1 LALCRGRFQS
11 NRPGQALLSPDSP
24 SIHAIKLL
32 QSFCFKL
39 TCLSISNENI
49 LAYYKLSIRKIFNKI
64 ESADQ
69 PQSFP
74 TLALCRGR
82 ALWQSNNRPGQALL
96 LPDSPSIYFIKLLQ
110 SFCFKLT
117 CLSISNENILAYY
130 KSSIC

>member
-1 LALCRGRFQS
+1 M
-11 NRPGQALLSPDSP
+11 
-24 SIHAIKLL
+24 
-32 QSFCFKL
+32 
-39 TCLSISNENI
+39 

-74 TLALCRGR
+74 TLALCWGR

-96 LPDSPSIYFIKLLQ
+96 SPDSPSIYVIKLLQ
-110 SFCFKLT
+110 SFCFKLK
-117 CLSISNENILAYY
+117 CLLISNENILAYY